1 MPAPTARSPFVWHEL
16 MTSNPDAAAAFYAKV
31 FSWKVQGWPQ
41 DPSYRT
47 WMGGALPIGGL
58 MSLPD
63 QAKLA
68 GAPPHWMSYVGVP
81 DVDAAVRRSAGLGAQ
96 THVGPR
102 DIPGAGRFAVLAD
115 PQGATFAVYTPPPG
129 EAIPG
134 PDAFSWHELATT
146 DYQAAWKFY
155 RAMFG
160 WEHTGSEDMGPLG
173 TYLMFGTGGVPHGG
187 IYNKP
192 LEVPMP
198 NWLPYILVKSA
209 DETGQA
215 ATRAGGRVIN
225 GPMEVPGGDRIV
237 NFLDP
242 QGAVIAAHSR
252 PAKQAA
258 APAKK
263 AAKKAAPKKKAAK
276 KKAAPKKK
284 SAKKKKTKKAAAKKR
299 PARKK
304 AAAKRRR

>member
-16 MTSNPDAAAAFYAKV
+16 MTSNPDAAAAFYGKV
-31 FSWKVQGWPQ
+31 VGWKTTGWPQ

-47 WMGGALPIGGL
+47 WMAGRVPVGGL
-58 MSLPD
+58 MALPD

-68 GAPPHWMSYVGVP
+68 GSPPHWMSYIGVP
-81 DVDAAVRRSAGLGAQ
+81 DVDAAVRRAAGLGAQ
-96 THVGPR
+96 TLVAPR

-115 PQGATFAVYTPPPG
+115 PQDAVFAVYTPPPG
-129 EAIPG
+129 DSIPG

-155 RAMFG
+155 QTMFG
-160 WEHTGSEDMGPLG
+160 WEHTSSMDMGPLG
-173 TYLMFGTGGVPHGG
+173 IYFMFGVGGVPMGG
-187 IYNKP
+187 IFNKP

-198 NWLPYILVKSA
+198 NWLPYILVKNA
-209 DETGQA
+209 DATGKA

-242 QGAVIAAHSR
+242 QGAVIAAHSL
-252 PAKQAA
+252 AA
-258 APAKK
+258 AKRAAKK
-263 AAKKAAPKKKAAK
+263 AAKKKPAPKRKPAK
-276 KKAAPKKK
+276 KKP
-284 SAKKKKTKKAAAKKR
+284 AKKKVAKKR
-299 PARKK
+299 
-304 AAAKRRR
+304 RR